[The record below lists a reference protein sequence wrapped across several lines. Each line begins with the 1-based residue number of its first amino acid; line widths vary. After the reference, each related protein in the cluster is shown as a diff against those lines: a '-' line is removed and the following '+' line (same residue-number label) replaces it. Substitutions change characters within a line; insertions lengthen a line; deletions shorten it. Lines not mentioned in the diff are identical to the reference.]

1 MTLTQRLTRAGLVF
15 VLLGTVAAVLPQ
27 QSGAAIAADPC
38 TIGGNTLKIVQG
50 TLSSDPT
57 SPAFSQL
64 NLTQPQP
71 YTSFFNTT
79 QDGIITVSS
88 SSGFASNGSGSSQVT
103 LTKSGT
109 SGSAVLSDTFTNGTG
124 VYNASA
130 NITY

>member
-50 TLSSDPT
+50 TLSSDPA

-79 QDGIITVSS
+79 QDGTITVSS
-88 SSGFASNGSGSSQVT
+88 STGFTNAGGGSSQVT

-130 NITY
+130 TITY

>member
-50 TLSSDPT
+50 TLSSDPA
-57 SPAFSQL
+57 SPTFSQL
-64 NLTQPQP
+64 NSTQL

-88 SSGFASNGSGSSQVT
+88 GTGFTNAGSESSQVT

-130 NITY
+130 TITY